1 MRMSEMRARREG
13 GRCIVD
19 LVVDQKF
26 SNGSCGSLDAD
37 PGCSTMSDVQ
47 EHGYLG
53 QVKNRR
59 IEADWLVSLEKDG
72 WRCFVIRAIRY
83 EDATQQNSR
92 RHVGEAKIGF
102 ANAWTCGVT
111 SIKGP
116 LH

>member
-72 WRCFVIRAIRY
+72 WRCFVIRQY
-83 EDATQQNSR
+83 ELKMR
-92 RHVGEAKIGF
+92 RNKIPGD
-102 ANAWTCGVT
+102 T
-111 SIKGP
+111 SARRK
-116 LH
+116 

>member
-26 SNGSCGSLDAD
+26 SNGSCGAD
-37 PGCSTMSDVQ
+37 PGCSTTVGVQ
-47 EHGYLG
+47 EHGCLG

-72 WRCFVIRAIRY
+72 RRCFVIRAIRY

-92 RHVGEAKIGF
+92 SHVGEAKIGF